1 MLSAKINKKL
11 LVDIII
17 RDPTVTSDM
26 DKIVVITNKWGLS
39 SLPDLAFKI
48 ELSPSSNSKDLLSS
62 YSHIFIPCG
71 VDKGL

>member
-1 MLSAKINKKL
+1 
-11 LVDIII
+11 
-17 RDPTVTSDM
+17 M

-39 SLPDLAFKI
+39 SLPELAFKI

-71 VDKGL
+71 VDEGL